1 MSHYNMKS
9 KKTPR
14 EKMIKGRNIHR
25 FNPRE
30 YYIHTFINHQPL
42 DTCPECGSEIKYSS
56 EDEDETYCTRCG
68 LVTSGSYPYVAG
80 IKIDFPHGIRLKK

>member
-14 EKMIKGRNIHR
+14 EMNNQTYIHR
-25 FNPRE
+25 FRPRE
-30 YYIHTFINHQPL
+30 YYINTFINHQPL

-56 EDEDETYCTRCG
+56 EDEDETYCTKCG

-80 IKIDFPHGIRLKK
+80 QKIDFPYGIRLKK